1 MNLLYKTAENC
12 FLPHCKKCFFLNK
25 WRPRKILTW
34 NGEEIILLPNN
45 FGSLWEMLCTK
56 RTFNCSRHV
65 CVQWVSQSFISLV
78 ISFAAVDFSFFCL
91 VQANHFPRWIVICH
105 WMSRV
110 KLKTG
115 FLTPGS
121 SLNYT
126 KFVRITFILENKIH
140 ETSKS
145 HSPFWKVFFSFLGKC
160 FAQVYP
166 FSVSKIGEV
175 FVFGTIQGLGHKKP
189 PWHMREGAC
198 KWTSP
203 GHRSESGKRTSG
215 LSIHCWSPFY
225 CKFLYKY
232 I

>member
-12 FLPHCKKCFFLNK
+12 FLPHCKKCFYLNK

-45 FGSLWEMLCTK
+45 FSSLWEMLRTK

-65 CVQWVSQSFISLV
+65 VYNEFHKALFPWLFHLLLWI
-78 ISFAAVDFSFFCL
+78 FFFFCL
-91 VQANHFPRWIVICH
+91 VQANHFPRWIVFCH

-145 HSPFWKVFFSFLGKC
+145 HSPFWKVIF
-160 FAQVYP
+160 
-166 FSVSKIGEV
+166 
-175 FVFGTIQGLGHKKP
+175 
-189 PWHMREGAC
+189 
-198 KWTSP
+198 
-203 GHRSESGKRTSG
+203 
-215 LSIHCWSPFY
+215 
-225 CKFLYKY
+225 
-232 I
+232 